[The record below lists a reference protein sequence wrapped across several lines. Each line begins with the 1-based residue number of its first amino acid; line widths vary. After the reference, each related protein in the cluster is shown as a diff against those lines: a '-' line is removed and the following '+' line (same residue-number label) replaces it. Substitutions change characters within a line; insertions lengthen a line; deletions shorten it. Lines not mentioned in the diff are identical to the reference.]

1 MKKGNFTSVLALAF
15 AVIVSAVSFSS
26 CSGND
31 SDLDN
36 ILDNSSTKTTNTPK
50 ESDENGIQAE
60 APFSVVLR
68 ALNVGG
74 EDLTTKGDVKNVTL
88 FVFDEEGYFVK
99 QMVIEKSQILNR
111 RTIDIACPGNDKI
124 TVIAWGGL
132 SENEEFT
139 AMSPA
144 NIISDLQVSVKEN
157 NGVAASTGDLFYGQ
171 IEIKR
176 SSTKSS
182 ERSEL
187 AIQRKVSSVALS
199 TEGLTQD
206 NSTYEYRI
214 SKSQDAFDANGEL
227 TGEEIEYVI
236 PASFNKKG
244 VLVAESSP
252 ILPTSNLTVS
262 LYKDGKLVFS
272 AEKDQNGKTLSAKA
286 GKQQNLVF
294 DKNDANLGVNLI
306 VADFGVVVQYV
317 VVG

>member
-1 MKKGNFTSVLALAF
+1 MKKGNFTSVLVLVF

-26 CSGND
+26 CSGSD

-50 ESDENGIQAE
+50 ESDENDIQAE

-99 QMVIEKSQILNR
+99 QMVVEKSQILNR
-111 RTIDIACPGNDKI
+111 RTIDIACPGNEKI

-139 AMSPA
+139 AMSPV
-144 NIISDLQVSVKEN
+144 NIISDLQIKIKEN

-171 IEIKR
+171 IEIQR

-182 ERSEL
+182 EKSEL

-206 NSTYEYRI
+206 NSTYEYRV

-244 VLVAESSP
+244 VLVADSP
-252 ILPTSNLTVS
+252 ILPTSNMTVS
-262 LYKDGKLVFS
+262 LYKDGQLVFS
-272 AEKDQNGKTLSAKA
+272 AEKDQNGKSLSAKA

-294 DKNDANLGVNLI
+294 DKKGSNLDVNLI